1 MEMLVSKISLKR
13 VIKDKLVKKVMIK
26 IKIMIMIM
34 IKIQHKEK
42 FLNENKV

>member
-1 MEMLVSKISLKR
+1 MSLMR
-13 VIKDKLVKKVMIK
+13 EIKDKLVNKLIIK

-34 IKIQHKEK
+34 IRIQHKEK